1 MMKFYWV
8 LCCLFPFLAEAQRGN
23 LTGFVQTAQ
32 SEALLQVS
40 VYLENTNFTT
50 TSDQTGRYLLENI
63 PYGTYS
69 LVFQLIGYRKVTK
82 TIRVASSGSTEN
94 VQMTE
99 ASQEL
104 NEVVVAPEKQS
115 TVQQQRTIAI
125 ASIDIREV
133 ITQNN
138 LLTDIAD
145 RIAGVRIRRSGS
157 LGARSDISINGMR
170 GNAIRVYVDGLPMEF
185 LYPSFDIS
193 TLPLGTIKRLDV
205 YKGVIPVD
213 VGADAMGGAIN
224 IITEQKAHSHLRASY
239 SLGSFNT
246 HLADF
251 EIGLANR
258 KKFFINANASY
269 NYSDNDYPMQALV
282 FEKNSVER
290 VRRFHDAY
298 GMAFG
303 GVSFGVHSR
312 KWADELRFTANY
324 STGFKE
330 LQNGARVGTTAF
342 GEVEYRARNYA
353 LSARYD
359 KTFMHERFKVGT
371 IFSYSRQALN
381 FVDTTA
387 NVYSWSGRVV
397 GRSAPGEYVDES
409 NYATYYN
416 NFINRTTLAWE
427 ASPKHRL
434 LVSNLL
440 AHQQLTGRDHLINLG
455 ERDYLR
461 IPQYLVKNIAGLQY
475 DGKLSER
482 VEVSAALK
490 RFDYRVNG
498 AENNTLLP
506 VGKKD
511 GFWGWNAGLKYNFT
525 ENLFARASY
534 ERGFLI
540 PFFEQFVGNG
550 ADILRNTDL
559 VPEHSD
565 NVNLGLHYNQAFA
578 REMTVNTTLNGFW
591 REQYDIIFL
600 GSGPVRRYDN
610 ADQVNTLGFEGD
622 LIVNFRKSWTWRS
635 NITALRKRFSALKDP
650 RNAFLEGATFPNN
663 PTFFANT
670 ELGWQTNGLISQAD
684 RFRVYVFYLHVAPF
698 NHILIGRDDTPASS
712 PDSFVPTQH
721 RVDVGA
727 SYRFAKPSLT
737 AALNVNNVL
746 NAQLFDNFLVPRA
759 GIHCNVKLL
768 FEINQF

>member
-1 MMKFYWV
+1 M
-8 LCCLFPFLAEAQRGN
+8 AGI
-23 LTGFVQTAQ
+23 VQTTQ
-32 SEALLQVS
+32 SEALPHVS
-40 VYLENTNFTT
+40 VYLENTDFATAT
-50 TSDQTGRYLLENI
+50 DEKGRYLLENI

-69 LVFQLIGYRKVTK
+69 LVFRLIGYRKVTK
-82 TIRVASSGSTEN
+82 TIRVEDPASTEN

-99 ASQEL
+99 VAQEL
-104 NEVVVAPEKQS
+104 NEVVVALEKQS
-115 TVQQQRTIAI
+115 SIQQQKTIAV
-125 ASIDIREV
+125 ASIDIRGV
-133 ITQNN
+133 IMQNN
-138 LLTDIAD
+138 LLTDVAD
-145 RIAGVRIRRSGS
+145 RIAGVRIRRSSS
-157 LGARSDISINGMR
+157 LGERSDISINGMR
-170 GNAIRVYVDGLPMEF
+170 GHAIRVYVDGLPMEF
-185 LYPSFDIS
+185 LYPNFDIA
-193 TLPLGTIKRLDV
+193 TLPLGNIRRLDV
-205 YKGVIPVD
+205 FKGVLPVD
-213 VGADAMGGAIN
+213 VGTDAMGGAIN
-224 IITEQKAHSHLRASY
+224 IVTEQKAHSHLRASY

-258 KKFFINANASY
+258 KNFFINVNASY
-269 NYSDNDYPMQALV
+269 NYSDNDYPMNALV
-282 FEKNSVER
+282 FEKNRVER

-342 GEVEYRARNYA
+342 GEVEYQARNYV

-359 KTFMHERFKVGT
+359 KTFMNEHFRVGN
-371 IFSYSRQALN
+371 IFSYSRQTLN

-387 NVYSWSGRVV
+387 NVYSWSGQVV
-397 GRSAPGEYVDES
+397 GRTAPGEYVDES
-409 NYATYYN
+409 NYTTRYN
-416 NFINRTTLAWE
+416 NFINRTTLVLE
-427 ASPKHRL
+427 ASPKHRF
-434 LVSNLL
+434 VASNLL
-440 AHQQLTGRDHLINLG
+440 AHQRLTGRDYLIEEG
-455 ERDYLR
+455 ERDYLG
-461 IPQYLVKNIAGLQY
+461 IPQYLTKNIAGLQY
-475 DGKLSER
+475 EGKFSER

-490 RFDYRVNG
+490 RFDYRVEG

-506 VGKKD
+506 VGLKD
-511 GFWGWNAGLKYNFT
+511 GFWGWNAGLKYNFR
-525 ENLFARASY
+525 NDFFVRASY

-559 VPEHSD
+559 IPEHSD
-565 NVNLGLHYNQAFA
+565 NVNLGLHYQHAFPRNLA
-578 REMTVNTTLNGFW
+578 VNTTLNGFW

-600 GSGPVRRYDN
+600 GNGLVRRYEN
-610 ADQVNTLGFEGD
+610 ADQVNTLGLEGD
-622 LIVNFRKSWTWRS
+622 LIVNLRKSWTWRS

-650 RNAFLEGATFPNN
+650 RNAFLVGTTFPNN

-670 ELGWQTNGLISQAD
+670 ELEWQTNGLLNQAD
-684 RFRVYVFYLHVAPF
+684 RFRAYVFYLFVAPF
-698 NHILIGRDDTPASS
+698 NHILIGRDDTPSSS

-768 FEINQF
+768 FEINQW